1 MGFCSKKEEAVYNWL
16 VDNGSEKVAI
26 EVTNI
31 LNSNQIDD
39 LYDGLVHD
47 FEIEEEDEDEDE
59 DEDDD
64 DE

>member
-16 VDNGSEKVAI
+16 VKNGSEKVAI

-39 LYDGLVHD
+39 LYDGLVRD
-47 FEIEEEDEDEDE
+47 FEIEEEDEDV
-59 DEDDD
+59 DEDD
-64 DE
+64 E

>member
-1 MGFCSKKEEAVYNWL
+1 MTRNGFNSEKEEAVYNWL
-16 VDNGSEKVAI
+16 VENGSEKVAV

-47 FEIEEEDEDEDE
+47 FEIDEEDENE
-59 DEDDD
+59 DEDD
-64 DE
+64 E

>member
-16 VDNGSEKVAI
+16 VENGSEKVAI

-31 LNSNQIDD
+31 LNSNHIDD

-47 FEIEEEDEDEDE
+47 FEIEEEDEDV
-59 DEDDD
+59 DEDD
-64 DE
+64 E

>member
-16 VDNGSEKVAI
+16 VENGSEKVAI

-47 FEIEEEDEDEDE
+47 FEIEEEDEDV
-59 DEDDD
+59 DEDD
-64 DE
+64 E

>member
-16 VDNGSEKVAI
+16 VENGSEKVAI

-47 FEIEEEDEDEDE
+47 FEIEEEDDDV
-59 DEDDD
+59 DEDD
-64 DE
+64 E

>member
-1 MGFCSKKEEAVYNWL
+1 MSNGFYSDKEDTVYNWL

-39 LYDGLVHD
+39 LYDGLVAD
-47 FEIEEEDEDEDE
+47 FEIEDGENEYE
-59 DEDDD
+59 
-64 DE
+64 

>member
-16 VDNGSEKVAI
+16 VENGSEKVAI

-31 LNSNQIDD
+31 LSSNQIDD

-47 FEIEEEDEDEDE
+47 FEIEEEDEDI
-59 DEDDD
+59 DEDD
-64 DE
+64 E